1 MSKNKTAKAKR
12 KQRRQRDR
20 FGVIG
25 VVTVGVILVCATM
38 AGVWRNTAG
47 VRKLRAVFLPSSPPP
62 IPSPDHPSK
71 EYIYAGGKLVA
82 TEAPV
87 TLVAPTTLVATTVT
101 SLPAPQVTVTW
112 QATEG
117 ADHYQ
122 VEKTTKVN
130 VAYSSVNPNV
140 TGLTVTDSDV
150 TPVTAYLYRVRAVDA
165 NGNVSP
171 YSNVDVATAISFTD
185 DTLVSNS
192 TLVQAVHINELR
204 QAVDAV
210 RAVTLHL
217 GPADWGGGIQQ
228 YVTTIQAKHI
238 QDLRDNLDAARSE
251 LGLSPCTYTDNS
263 INALKASYFKKEHIE
278 QIRQCVK

>member
-1 MSKNKTAKAKR
+1 MSKNKTAKTRR
-12 KQRRQRDR
+12 KQKRRRDR

-47 VRKLRAVFLPSSPPP
+47 VRKLRAVFLPSSPPA

-87 TLVAPTTLVATTVT
+87 ILIAPQTLVATSVT
-101 SLPAPQVTVTW
+101 NLPAPQITITW
-112 QATEG
+112 QASEG
-117 ADHYQ
+117 AHHYQ
-122 VEKTTKVN
+122 VEKTTNVN

-140 TGLTVTDSDV
+140 SGLTVTDSDV
-150 TPVTAYLYRVRAVDA
+150 TPVTAYLYKVRAVDA

-204 QAVDAV
+204 QAVNAV
-210 RAVTLHL
+210 RAVTQNL

-238 QDLRDNLDAARSE
+238 QDLRDNLDEARSA
-251 LGLSPCTYTDNS
+251 LGLSQCTYTDNS

-278 QIRQCVK
+278 QLRNCVK

>member
-1 MSKNKTAKAKR
+1 MSKKKTAKPKR
-12 KQRRQRDR
+12 TQKRRRDKY
-20 FGVIG
+20 GAIAVVAAVI
-25 VVTVGVILVCATM
+25 ILTCATM

-87 TLVAPTTLVATTVT
+87 TLVAPQTLLATTVT
-101 SLPAPQVTVTW
+101 SLPAPQITVSW
-112 QATEG
+112 QAAEG
-117 ADHYQ
+117 AHHYQ
-122 VEKTTKVN
+122 VEKTTNVN
-130 VAYSSVNPNV
+130 IAYSSVNSNV
-140 TGLTVTDSDV
+140 TGLTVTDSEV

-185 DTLVSNS
+185 DTLQSNS

-204 QAVDAV
+204 QAVNAV
-210 RAVTLHL
+210 RAVTLNL
-217 GPADWGGGIQQ
+217 GPADWGGGVQQ

-238 QDLRDNLDAARSE
+238 QDLRDNLDEARNA
-251 LGLSPCTYTDNS
+251 LGLSQCTYTDNS
-263 INALKASYFKKEHIE
+263 INALKASYFKKEHVE